1 MARIAGY
8 RERKLANYTR
18 CHVWPDVCILADEV
32 DAHQFA
38 QSSSA
43 TRLGLDR
50 RRRRAQLGVVR
61 RVAPDIGTS
70 GTVASRDVRVPMA
83 CGDYHGALF
92 RARDAK
98 FYPISQRLLADDPG
112 DDVLATNFFSD
123 TIGANVKMEIMLFV
137 YILAVIAITVFIM
150 GFVP

>member
-18 CHVWPDVCILADEV
+18 CHAWPDVCLLADEV

-38 QSSSA
+38 QPSRA
-43 TRLGLDR
+43 ARLGVDR

-61 RVAPDIGTS
+61 RVAPDIGTT
-70 GTVASRDVRVPMA
+70 GTVASWDVRVPMA

-92 RARDAK
+92 RARDAE
-98 FYPISQRLLADDPG
+98 FYPISQRLLVDDPG
-112 DDVLATNFFSD
+112 DDVLAANFFSD
-123 TIGANVKMEIMLFV
+123 TIGADVKMEIMLFLYLV
-137 YILAVIAITVFIM
+137 AVIGVTVFIM